1 MIREVFL
8 ESHVKT
14 AVVVNNAEVSNSA
27 DDVKLV
33 PTSDDQIWDEDTDG
47 LMDLELSSEMKQINK
62 LFGVE

>member
-8 ESHVKT
+8 ESKVKT
-14 AVVVNNAEVSNSA
+14 AVVVNNVEVSNSA

-33 PTSDDQIWDEDTDG
+33 STSDDQIWDEDTDG